1 MKKIIVLILVA
12 VLAFGLVACKKTPA
26 PVEGGVKTGFGVGF
40 SNYNSRDVDEDMDG
54 KVDTQAYAAAVTV
67 DKDGKVVKCT
77 IDAMMSQFAFN
88 EEEILTGPE
97 TVFKT
102 KNELGDDYGMRKAS
116 PIGKEWFE
124 QAAAFAEYCV
134 GKTADEIKNI
144 AVSDDG
150 KATDKDLTSSVTVP
164 VKGYQDPVLM
174 AIANA
179 QDLGAQ
185 ATDKLGLGIVGTG
198 EQTVVKEDDGAPATA
213 VAYNHYCVLTLD
225 ADGKITS
232 CIFDASQGKFKVEDG
247 KITTDLMAEIKT
259 KNALGDDYG
268 MRKASPIK
276 KEWNEQAEAFAKY
289 VTGKKVDEVGG
300 MSLKEGAPDVA
311 DLSSSCTMHVVDLI
325 GAVNKAAASAK

>member
-77 IDAMMSQFAFN
+77 IDAMMSVFDFN

-116 PIGKEWFE
+116 PIGKEWNE

-134 GKTADEIKNI
+134 GKTADQIRNI

-150 KATDKDLTSSVTVP
+150 VATDKNLASSVTVP
-164 VKGYQDPVLM
+164 VSGYQNPVLM
-174 AIANA
+174 AIENA
-179 QDLGAQ
+179 VELGAQ
-185 ATDKLGLGIVGTG
+185 ASDTLGLGIVGTG
-198 EQTVVKEDDGAPATA
+198 EQTVVKEDDGIPATA
-213 VAYNHYCVLTLD
+213 VAYNHYCVVTLD

-232 CIFDASQGKFKVEDG
+232 CFYDASQGKFKVEGG
-247 KITTDLMAEIKT
+247 KITTDLNAEIKT
-259 KNALGDDYG
+259 KNQLGDEYG
-268 MRKASPIK
+268 MRKASPIG
-276 KEWNEQAEAFAKY
+276 KEWNEQADAFAKY
-289 VTGKKVDEVGG
+289 VTGKTLSEVTG
-300 MSLKEGAPDVA
+300 MSLKDNAPDVA
-311 DLSSSCTMHVVDLI
+311 DLASTCTMHVNDMITALD
-325 GAVNKAAASAK
+325 KAAGTAK

>member
-1 MKKIIVLILVA
+1 MKKIIVLALVA
-12 VLAFGLVACKKTPA
+12 VLAFGLVACSKKPEA
-26 PVEGGVKTGFGVGF
+26 VKTGFGVSF
-40 SNYNSRDVDEDMDG
+40 SNYNSKDVDEGANG
-54 KVDTQAYAAAVTV
+54 KVDTQAYAAGVMV

-77 IDAMMSQFAFN
+77 IDAMMSVFDFN

-116 PIGKEWFE
+116 PIGKEWNE

-134 GKTADEIKNI
+134 GKTAAEIEKI

-150 KATDKDLTSSVTVP
+150 KATDADLASSVTVP
-164 VKGYQDPVLM
+164 VKGYQTPVLL

-179 QDLGAQ
+179 VDLGAK

-198 EQTVVKEDDGAPATA
+198 EQTVVKGEEDKPATA
-213 VAYNHYCVLTLD
+213 VAYNFYCVLTLN
-225 ADGKITS
+225 ADGKISS
-232 CIFDASQGKFKVEDG
+232 CYYDASQGKFKVEDG

-268 MRKASPIK
+268 MRKASPIE
-276 KEWNEQAEAFAKY
+276 KEWDEQADAFAKY
-289 VTGKKVDEVGG
+289 VTGKTVSDVTG
-300 MSLKEGAPDVA
+300 MALKQGAPDVA
-311 DLSSSCTMHVVDLI
+311 DLASSCTMHVTDMITALE
-325 GAVNKAAASAK
+325 KAAATAK